1 MDSGSDEDLRCSFC
15 RKSHLDVQKLIAGPD
30 VFICDDCVEVC
41 RDIIADDERK
51 ASAKESPPASASELS
66 PLELARK
73 ERCALCVEAD
83 DPDRMLPVP
92 GRGVLCSACVEL
104 IGRAVLGRTDAQ

>member
-1 MDSGSDEDLRCSFC
+1 M
-15 RKSHLDVQKLIAGPD
+15 IAGPD
-30 VFICDDCVEVC
+30 VFICDACVGVC
-41 RDIIADDERK
+41 QDIIADDERL
-51 ASAKESPPASASELS
+51 ARPEEAPPAPASKQS